1 MDIEQEREAFERH
14 WYNFYHMGSI
24 KARPDGRYHH
34 PAVQNAWEA
43 WQARAA
49 LQSQVPADPVLPY
62 EQALAELVDNVVP
75 GLDTG
80 DLLADAQQASA
91 ALQSQDAEDAAQAE
105 WMVDDGRAPWA
116 INSLKDRIKEM
127 RASEKRCRNA
137 FRKDYMR
144 VVSVYFADA
153 LGEAAEAL
161 EKRLSVIDHARRVE
175 GDGE

>member
-1 MDIEQEREAFERH
+1 MTPEQERAEFEA
-14 WYNFYHMGSI
+14 WANTQADKWLIVGGLTWSPGTNDYAS
-24 KARPDGRYHH
+24 ART
-34 PAVQNAWEA
+34 NAAWAA
-43 WQARAA
+43 WQAGRAA
-49 LQSQVPADPVLPY
+49 LQSQDR
-62 EQALAELVDNVVP
+62 
-75 GLDTG
+75 
-80 DLLADAQQASA
+80 
-91 ALQSQDAEDAAQAE
+91 EDAAQAE

-161 EKRLSVIDHARRVE
+161 EKRLYAIDHARRIE
-175 GDGE
+175 EMK